1 MAYEFKPF
9 ERVLVSGISEE
20 WIPDFYGYAAPR
32 ADGKML
38 HYCISGT
45 VLKDDE
51 IVPYEGHEE
60 LYLTDDEPEQEWE
73 PEEGELVA
81 VSGAGEI
88 WIPRIYAGKST
99 DGRYSCKGSDEG
111 EAIPW
116 DLCEPA
122 WKHWHLTPKPGDNE

>member
-9 ERVLVSGISEE
+9 ERVLVNNISEE
-20 WIPDFYGYAAPR
+20 WIPDFYGYAAPQ

-38 HYCISGT
+38 HYCISGAC
-45 VLKDDE
+45 LKDGE

-81 VSGAGEI
+81 VSSDGKI
-88 WIPRIYAGKST
+88 WLPRIYDGKST
-99 DGRYSCKGSDEG
+99 GGLYRCKNSCW
-111 EAIPW
+111 PF
-116 DLCEPA
+116 CEPA
-122 WKHWHLTPKPGDNE
+122 WKHWHMTPKPEGKE